1 MEVSYGINM
10 VAIAD
15 GKPQQMGLIDIIAY
29 YVDYQRTVIVRRT
42 KFELEQAKAR
52 AHILE
57 GLLIAVKNIDAVVKV
72 IKTSNSTSE
81 AKEKLRQKFKL
92 SEKQAQAIID
102 LRLGRL
108 THMEVYKLEQELAEL
123 KN

>member
-1 MEVSYGINM
+1 M